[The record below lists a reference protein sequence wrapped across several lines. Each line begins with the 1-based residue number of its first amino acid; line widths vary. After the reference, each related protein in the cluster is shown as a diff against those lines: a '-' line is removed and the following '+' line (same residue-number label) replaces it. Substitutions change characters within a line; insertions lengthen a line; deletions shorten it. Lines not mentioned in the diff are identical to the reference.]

1 MSTKSTA
8 ARIAQGLWELIT
20 FLSILFLAF
29 YLPACSAQDPAA
41 RRAEIDA
48 EIRALVRHYCPQL
61 GRDGG
66 R

>member
-1 MSTKSTA
+1 MKKELMRA
-8 ARIAQGLWELIT
+8 LQFFWEIIT

-48 EIRALVRHYCPQL
+48 EIRALVRHYYPQQ
-61 GRDGG
+61 GKDGG
-66 R
+66 Q